1 MLTPTCYPPPPSSVG
16 RRVSVD
22 QPRRLSPHERLLAAI
37 LGLALAAPVALA
49 TRLTPDARGWGT
61 HEQLGMA
68 PCRIRLWSGRPCPT
82 CGMTTVWAYAVRGDA
97 QAAVAA
103 NLGGTLLFAA
113 TVVAAAWALAS
124 AAAGRWLLGRRL
136 LAGQL
141 FGQTP
146 ARWILW
152 ISLAWLT
159 ATLADWARRLA
170 TG

>member
-1 MLTPTCYPPPPSSVG
+1 M
-16 RRVSVD
+16 
-22 QPRRLSPHERLLAAI
+22 
-37 LGLALAAPVALA
+37 GLVLAAPVAVA

-68 PCRIRLWSGRPCPT
+68 PCSIRLWSGRPCPT
-82 CGMTTVWAYAVRGDA
+82 CGMTTAWAYAVRGNA

-103 NLGGTLLFAA
+103 NLGGALLLPA
-113 TVVAAAWALAS
+113 TIVAAAWALAS
-124 AAAGRWLLGRRL
+124 AIAGQWLFERNLLTRRL
-136 LAGQL
+136 LGQS
-141 FGQTP
+141 P

-152 ISLAWLT
+152 ISLAWLA